1 LPNICLKIFKSNNL
15 LGLIILI
22 NILLE
27 SCIKKMQTS
36 ETLKRLYKDYTSNH
50 IKNIIFASLLS
61 VIVAGSTSAIA
72 WLLDPAIE
80 KIFIERNQT
89 LILLIPFAI
98 IIAFTA
104 KGVSLYFAKLL
115 MIKVG
120 EEIKKDMQVNM
131 LSSFIDA
138 DTQLIDSKH
147 TGKYISNLNF
157 DVMQI
162 TKMLSEAFLTI
173 FKDGLTLIG
182 LLTVMFIQNWKLS
195 LVAIIMIPLAS
206 ITAKVLGKRMG
217 KVTTEAQEKSGDLNR
232 YLIDI
237 FKNHKIIKI
246 FQRELFEK
254 IRSKKFVNDLKEKN
268 IKILSIYLRST
279 PIMEFFT
286 GVLIAILIFY
296 SGKLILNNELGLNN
310 FFSFLAAM
318 MLAYQPV
325 KTLTKVNISISQGLS
340 AAKRIIPIID
350 TKNHI
355 NANQDKKNIELI
367 DGSIDFKNV
376 SFFYQSNV
384 ESKVLKNISVRIEGK
399 KMTALVGQSG
409 SGKSTFLNLIPRIYD
424 PIDGKISID
433 NQDLKSVNLKSL
445 REKIS
450 IVDQNTTLF
459 DDTVFNNIKYAN
471 PDAADEEVYNAAKLA
486 MCETF
491 IKKLDDGFL
500 TYIGEN
506 GTRLSGG
513 EKQRLSIA
521 RAFLK
526 KSEIIL
532 LDEATSALDSE
543 TEQQIQMALDKLVAN
558 KTTIV
563 IAHRLSTIL
572 NSNKILVF
580 NKGDIVDS
588 GTHEE
593 LLNSSDLYKN
603 FYDKQIQK

>member
-1 LPNICLKIFKSNNL
+1 
-15 LGLIILI
+15 
-22 NILLE
+22 
-27 SCIKKMQTS
+27 MQTKQ
-36 ETLKRLYKDYTSNH
+36 TLKRLYQDYTSNH
-50 IKNIIFASLLS
+50 LTSIIIAALLS
-61 VIVAGSTSAIA
+61 VIVAASTSAIA

-80 KIFIERNQT
+80 KIFLEKDKT
-89 LILLIPFAI
+89 LIFFIPLAI
-98 IIAFTA
+98 VIAFTA
-104 KGVSLYFAKLL
+104 KGVALYLAKII

-120 EEIKKDMQVNM
+120 EEIKKDLQINM
-131 LSSFIDA
+131 LGSFIDA

-157 DVMQI
+157 DVNQI
-162 TKMLSEAFLTI
+162 TRMLSEAFLNI

-195 LVAIIMIPLAS
+195 LIAIIMIPLATV
-206 ITAKVLGKRMG
+206 TAKVLGKRMG

-254 IRSKKFVNDLKEKN
+254 KRSQKFVNDLKNKN
-268 IKILSIYLRST
+268 IKIASVYIRST

-286 GVLIAILIFY
+286 GILIAVLIYF
-296 SGKLILNNELGLNN
+296 SGKLIFDGELGINN

-325 KTLTKVNISISQGLS
+325 KTLTKVNISINQGLS
-340 AAKRIIPIID
+340 AAKRILPIID
-350 TKNHI
+350 TKNNI
-355 NANQDKKNIELI
+355 DANIDKKQIEITYGNLE
-367 DGSIDFKNV
+367 FKNV
-376 SFFYQSNV
+376 NFSYQSNIN
-384 ESKVLKNISVRIEGK
+384 SKVLIDISVKIEGK
-399 KMTALVGQSG
+399 KMTALVGHSG

-424 PIDGKISID
+424 PNSGEIKID
-433 NQDLKSVNLKSL
+433 NQDLKSVNLNSL

-471 PDAADEEVYNAAKLA
+471 PDASEQEVYNAAKFA

-491 IKKLDDGFL
+491 IDKLDKGYL
-500 TYIGEN
+500 TFIGEN

-543 TEQQIQMALDKLVAN
+543 TEKQIQIALDKLIVN

-580 NKGDIVDS
+580 DKGKIKDT
-588 GTHEE
+588 GNHEE
-593 LLNSSDLYKN
+593 LLQTSDLYRN
-603 FYDKQIQK
+603 FYNKQIYK

>member
-1 LPNICLKIFKSNNL
+1 
-15 LGLIILI
+15 
-22 NILLE
+22 
-27 SCIKKMQTS
+27 MQTS
-36 ETLKRLYKDYTSNH
+36 ETLKRLYKDYTSHH
-50 IKNIIFASLLS
+50 IKNIILAALLS
-61 VIVAGSTSAIA
+61 VVVASSTSAIA

-80 KIFIERNQT
+80 KIFLERNQT
-89 LILLIPFAI
+89 LIIIIPLAI
-98 IIAFTA
+98 IVAFTA
-104 KGVSLYFAKLL
+104 KGVSLYFAKIL

-138 DTQLIDSKH
+138 DTQLIDRKH

-162 TKMLSEAFLTI
+162 TKMLSEAFLSI

-206 ITAKVLGKRMG
+206 VTAKILGKRMG

-254 IRSKKFVNDLKEKN
+254 IRSKKFVNDLKEKS
-268 IKILSIYLRST
+268 IKISSIYVRSA

-286 GVLIAILIFY
+286 GILIAVLIFY
-296 SGKLILNNELGLNN
+296 SGKLIFNDELGINN

-350 TKNHI
+350 TKNFI
-355 NANQDKKNIELI
+355 NSNHDKKKIELI
-367 DGSIDFKNV
+367 DGDIEFKNV
-376 SFFYQSNV
+376 SFSYQSNI
-384 ESKVLKNISVRIEGK
+384 ESKVLNNISVKIDGK

-424 PIDGKISID
+424 PLEGAINID
-433 NQDLKSVNLKSL
+433 NQDLKSINLKSL

-471 PDAADEEVYNAAKLA
+471 PDASNEEVYTAAKLA

-491 IKKLDDGFL
+491 IKKLDDGFS

-580 NKGDIVDS
+580 DKGNIIDS
-588 GTHEE
+588 GTHKE
-593 LLNSSDLYKN
+593 LLNNSDLYKN

>member
-1 LPNICLKIFKSNNL
+1 
-15 LGLIILI
+15 
-22 NILLE
+22 
-27 SCIKKMQTS
+27 MQTS
-36 ETLKRLYKDYTSNH
+36 HTLKRLYQDYTSSH
-50 IKNIIFASLLS
+50 LTSILAAAFLS
-61 VIVAGSTSAIA
+61 VIVAASTSAIA

-80 KIFIERNQT
+80 KIFLNKDKT
-89 LILLIPFAI
+89 LIFLIPLAI

-104 KGVSLYFAKLL
+104 KGVSLYLAKIL

-120 EEIKKDMQVNM
+120 EEIKKDIQINM
-131 LSSFIDA
+131 LGSFIDS
-138 DTQLIDSKH
+138 DTQFIDSNH

-162 TKMLSEAFLTI
+162 TKMLSEAFLNI

-182 LLTVMFIQNWKLS
+182 LLSVMFFQNWKLS
-195 LVAIIMIPLAS
+195 LIAIVMIPLAS
-206 ITAKVLGKRMG
+206 ITAKILGKRMG

-246 FQRELFEK
+246 FQREIFEK
-254 IRSKKFVNDLKEKN
+254 KRSLKFVNDLKEKN
-268 IKILSIYLRST
+268 IKIASVYVRSA

-286 GVLIAILIFY
+286 GILIAVLIFF
-296 SGKLILNNELGLNN
+296 SGKLIFDGELGINN

-340 AAKRIIPIID
+340 AAKRILPIID
-350 TKNHI
+350 TKNNI
-355 NANQDKKNIELI
+355 EANLDKKRIEIANGNLE
-367 DGSIDFKNV
+367 FKNV
-376 SFFYQSNV
+376 NFSYQSNIN
-384 ESKVLKNISVRIEGK
+384 SKVLVDISVKIEGR
-399 KMTALVGQSG
+399 KMTALVGHSG

-424 PIDGKISID
+424 PISGEINID
-433 NQDLKSVNLKSL
+433 HQDLKSVNLNSL

-471 PDAADEEVYNAAKLA
+471 PDASEEEIYNAAKFA
-486 MCETF
+486 MCQTF
-491 IKKLDDGFL
+491 INKLDKGYS

-526 KSEIIL
+526 KSEFIL

-543 TEQQIQMALDKLVAN
+543 TEKQIQIALDKLLVN

-580 NKGDIVDS
+580 DKGKIIDS
-588 GTHEE
+588 GNHEE
-593 LLNSSDLYKN
+593 LLQKSDLYKN
-603 FYDKQIQK
+603 FYNKQIQK

>member
-1 LPNICLKIFKSNNL
+1 
-15 LGLIILI
+15 
-22 NILLE
+22 
-27 SCIKKMQTS
+27 MQTS
-36 ETLKRLYKDYTSNH
+36 HTLKRLYKDYTSNH
-50 IKNIIFASLLS
+50 LTSILAAAFLS
-61 VIVAGSTSAIA
+61 VIVAASTSAIA

-80 KIFIERNQT
+80 KIFLNKDKT
-89 LILLIPFAI
+89 LIFLIPLAI

-104 KGVSLYFAKLL
+104 KGVSLYLAKIL

-120 EEIKKDMQVNM
+120 EEIKKDIQINM
-131 LSSFIDA
+131 LGSFIDA

-162 TKMLSEAFLTI
+162 TKMLSEAFLNI

-182 LLTVMFIQNWKLS
+182 LLSVMFFQNWKLS
-195 LVAIIMIPLAS
+195 LIAVVMIPLAS
-206 ITAKVLGKRMG
+206 ITAKILGKRMG
-217 KVTTEAQEKSGDLNR
+217 KVTTQAQEKSGDLNR

-246 FQRELFEK
+246 FQREIFEK
-254 IRSKKFVNDLKEKN
+254 KRSLKFVNDLKEKN
-268 IKILSIYLRST
+268 IKIASVYVRSA

-286 GVLIAILIFY
+286 GILIAVLIFF
-296 SGKLILNNELGLNN
+296 SGKLIFDGELGINN

-340 AAKRIIPIID
+340 AAKRILPIID
-350 TKNHI
+350 TKNKI
-355 NANQDKKNIELI
+355 EANLDKKRIEI
-367 DGSIDFKNV
+367 TDGNLEFKNV
-376 SFFYQSNV
+376 NFSYQSNIN
-384 ESKVLKNISVRIEGK
+384 SKVLVDISVKIEGR
-399 KMTALVGQSG
+399 KMTALVGHSG

-424 PIDGKISID
+424 PNSGEINIDH
-433 NQDLKSVNLKSL
+433 QDLRSVNLNSL

-471 PDAADEEVYNAAKLA
+471 PDASEEEVYNAAKFA

-491 IKKLDDGFL
+491 IDKLDKGYS

-526 KSEIIL
+526 KSEFIL

-543 TEQQIQMALDKLVAN
+543 TEKQIQIALDKLLVN

-580 NKGDIVDS
+580 DKGKIIDS
-588 GTHEE
+588 GNHEE
-593 LLNSSDLYKN
+593 LLQKSDLYKN
-603 FYDKQIQK
+603 FYNKQIQK